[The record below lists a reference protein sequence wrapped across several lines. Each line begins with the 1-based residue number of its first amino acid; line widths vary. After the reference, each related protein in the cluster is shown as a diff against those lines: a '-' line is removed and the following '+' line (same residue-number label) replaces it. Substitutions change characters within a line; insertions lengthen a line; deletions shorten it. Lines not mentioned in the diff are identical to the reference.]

1 VGRSS
6 RSLVGAAFTALIQSS
21 SATVGIVVVLASQG
35 LVDLRIAIAIALGA
49 KIGTCVTAAIAAI
62 GQGAAAKRTAA
73 FHVLLNLG
81 GALLWL
87 PLIGVLADLVTAI
100 SPSAPDLTGTAR
112 LAAEVPRQ
120 LANAYTLFTAV
131 NLVLVIGFTRPI
143 ARGLEWLI
151 PEQEADPFA
160 RAHHLDAA
168 ALSTPSVA
176 LKLSRK
182 ELGRLGRRAVA
193 MVRAGGD
200 AAVHGTLAELEAVK
214 DADVEVDELR
224 GAIVTYLAD
233 LGRAEMSDEQ
243 ADEAARQLAEA
254 DDLEAIGDVVETG
267 LVRLGHRLHD
277 ERIVMSESTAVVIGE
292 LLEEI
297 SRNLEEAVVAV
308 GEADRKGVTAL
319 LDRAPDVKARREAA
333 MSRQAVRLADQ
344 GPGRAGA
351 YAREVELISEI
362 YRIHT
367 LTKRLLRRQLTASIE
382 LGGEPEEAEA
392 AAAPPTSGRAI
403 RSRRRAIRSRRRA
416 IRSRRR
422 AAGPVSSR
430 RAAGPVSSR
439 RAAGPAGGGSGGHL
453 GPPDDVLR
461 SEADEQLAGDAVASS
476 VVVGVAGRYV
486 ALGDPRRPRAQPRQ
500 VVTQV
505 EELAASFD
513 HHEGEREGRV
523 VHDQTRPVVAAQIAS
538 LHARLP
544 GREHER
550 VTVQCEPDRRG
561 MGTTVGADGRE
572 HTGTCPIG
580 EECPALVVGHLAHGS
595 PRRRGR
601 RIRG

>member
-1 VGRSS
+1 VTTVLTVGFVAASVMTLQQAIGIIAGANLGTTLTVQIVAFDVVRFSS
-6 RSLVGAAFTALIQSS
+6 LMIAAGFALSQWKRRPGVAAPAAALLGLGLIFLGMDLMGSSMAPLRELPAVVDLLQGAGGPVVALLVGAAFTALIQSS

-254 DDLEAIGDVVETG
+254 DDLEAIGDVVATN
-267 LVRLGHRLHD
+267 LVRLGRKRHEEHIAIAASTELVLTDLHD
-277 ERIVMSESTAVVIGE
+277 RVTEDLAVVVKA
-292 LLEEI
+292 LEEQDQDTLT
-297 SRNLEEAVVAV
+297 SFLTAAPE
-308 GEADRKGVTAL
+308 VTAQR
-319 LDRAPDVKARREAA
+319 DAA
-333 MSRQAVRLADQ
+333 LERQAERLVEK
-344 GPGRAGA
+344 GPGRAAA
-351 YAREVELISEI
+351 YVREVELVSHL
-362 YRIHT
+362 YRVHA
-367 LTKRLLRRQLTASIE
+367 LTRRLART
-382 LGGEPEEAEA
+382 
-392 AAAPPTSGRAI
+392 
-403 RSRRRAIRSRRRA
+403 
-416 IRSRRR
+416 
-422 AAGPVSSR
+422 
-430 RAAGPVSSR
+430 
-439 RAAGPAGGGSGGHL
+439 
-453 GPPDDVLR
+453 
-461 SEADEQLAGDAVASS
+461 
-476 VVVGVAGRYV
+476 
-486 ALGDPRRPRAQPRQ
+486 ALGRGVP
-500 VVTQV
+500 
-505 EELAASFD
+505 
-513 HHEGEREGRV
+513 
-523 VHDQTRPVVAAQIAS
+523 HDA
-538 LHARLP
+538 
-544 GREHER
+544 
-550 VTVQCEPDRRG
+550 
-561 MGTTVGADGRE
+561 
-572 HTGTCPIG
+572 
-580 EECPALVVGHLAHGS
+580 
-595 PRRRGR
+595 
-601 RIRG
+601 